1 MAIHTALPSRNPNH
15 ASTKLLYA
23 GVGSRLT
30 PMPILGLMRKLGF
43 RLAEL
48 GYTLRSGAADGA
60 DAAFEA
66 GCDEAGGSK
75 EIWLPWRGFNGHED
89 TSLFAST
96 KHYAVA
102 SRLHPAW
109 LSLKPSVRKL
119 HARNVGQVLGSDLS
133 TLVSFVLCW
142 TPDGCESQSQ
152 RTRDTGGTGMAIA
165 LAGEHGVPVF
175 NLHRIDALK
184 RLAPLVRSKG

>member
-75 EIWLPWRGFNGHED
+75 APMATPNCSTYGRSNCSRQDGRMVTIRAWR
-89 TSLFAST
+89 
-96 KHYAVA
+96 
-102 SRLHPAW
+102 
-109 LSLKPSVRKL
+109 
-119 HARNVGQVLGSDLS
+119 
-133 TLVSFVLCW
+133 
-142 TPDGCESQSQ
+142 
-152 RTRDTGGTGMAIA
+152 
-165 LAGEHGVPVF
+165 
-175 NLHRIDALK
+175 
-184 RLAPLVRSKG
+184 